1 MKKSVLDTENIEN
14 LALNSSYYNLPL
26 RGHNINPM
34 VDAATPLLGMV
45 LRLKD
50 VTDQDMPSMLYGQ
63 VVQDIQSL
71 EQILREHHY
80 EPGVIVSFRYVL
92 CTFIDEIAL
101 GHGWG
106 AKSSWFQKSLLT
118 YFHNE
123 TWGGEKVYILL
134 EKLMAESKRY
144 LDLLEFMYVC
154 FSLGFRGRYKVTGQN
169 TEEFESIF
177 RKLHDVIVNTSDK
190 TVRGIT
196 YYQEGDEE
204 KHTYQ
209 LSNRITFK
217 KIFSVGLIIL
227 ICVYCGYL
235 FRLNNQTKTIIEQ
248 LNSLLT

>member
-1 MKKSVLDTENIEN
+1 MNKLILERENIEDSG
-14 LALNSSYYNLPL
+14 LPSSFYNLPL
-26 RGHNINPM
+26 RGHSINPM

-169 TEEFESIF
+169 TEEFEHIF
-177 RKLHDVIVNTSDK
+177 RKLHDVIVNTSNK
-190 TVRGIT
+190 TEQGIT
-196 YYQEGDEE
+196 YYQESDTE

-209 LSNRITFK
+209 LPNKITFR
-217 KIFSVGLIIL
+217 KIFSIGLIVL
-227 ICVYCGYL
+227 ISAYCIYL

>member
-1 MKKSVLDTENIEN
+1 MSELILDRDDFDNPIS
-14 LALNSSYYNLPL
+14 ALPFYNLPL
-26 RGHNINPM
+26 RGYSINPM

-50 VTDQDMPSMLYGQ
+50 ITDQDMPSMLYGQ

-71 EQILREHHY
+71 EQILREQHY
-80 EPGVIVSFRYVL
+80 EPGMIVSFRYVL
-92 CTFIDEIAL
+92 CTFIDEVAL

-134 EKLMAESKRY
+134 DKLMAEPKRY

-177 RKLHDVIVNTSDK
+177 RKLHDVIMNTTDSVAQD
-190 TVRGIT
+190 VV
-196 YYQEGDEE
+196 YFQENDQQ
-204 KHTYQ
+204 KHSYQ
-209 LSNRITFK
+209 LLNKVTLK
-217 KIFSVGLIIL
+217 KIFSIGAIVLIVI
-227 ICVYCGYL
+227 YCIYL
-235 FRLNNQTKTIIEQ
+235 LKLNNQTQTIVEQ
-248 LNSLLT
+248 LNNLLN